1 MQCVESNLQVVLLVF
16 RKRSNKTAVKPGRK
30 KSKKNQPTDQGTP
43 RTRAAVAREAAARAA
58 MEAEVAAAKAAVA
71 AEQAA
76 AAEKYVLQVPP
87 LETQYQTPPRTPTR
101 LFYCQAIGVSNLIHV
116 LTPLFAHRNSC
127 LDLQVVNHM
136 EEGVAA
142 VAEPGAKKFTP
153 RKKKLA
159 TKVRKTPTR
168 KKTPATKK
176 GKK

>member
-30 KSKKNQPTDQGTP
+30 KSKKDQPTDQGTP

-58 MEAEVAAAKAAVA
+58 VEAEVAAAKAAVA

-101 LFYCQAIGVSNLIHV
+101 LFYCQAVGVSNLIHV

-136 EEGVAA
+136 EGVAA
-142 VAEPGAKKFTP
+142 VAEPSAKKFTP

-159 TKVRKTPTR
+159 TKVRKTPT
-168 KKTPATKK
+168 KKKSTAKKK